1 MSSLLNWP
9 VPNVA
14 AKLKLFIGSA
24 FCFAPP
30 APHSPI
36 FHPGRI
42 PAGDIAF
49 DGEPQVRS
57 TEKGQPNEMAEEYC
71 ELFFHCCVRANKRA
85 AAIEVRR
92 HLPAAEEC
100 FGQDAHT
107 RHRFGC
113 GQPNDTPVKPR
124 LAMTWSIFSAGTRS
138 SIDVISNGISFDA
151 RGTPSGQV
159 GLIDSDIIFTDT
171 RIRPGGLSLS
181 TFIILRHPE
190 IKPVSAIVSYNWFF
204 LLNEMKH
211 IDI

>member
-1 MSSLLNWP
+1 MRKQHKEVGVRSNDELIAELAS
-9 VPNVA
+9 
-14 AKLKLFIGSA
+14 AKRRSQGSA

-57 TEKGQPNEMAEEYC
+57 TEKGQPNEMAEEYS
-71 ELFFHCCVRANKRA
+71 
-85 AAIEVRR
+85 IEVRR

-113 GQPNDTPVKPR
+113 GSQ
-124 LAMTWSIFSAGTRS
+124 MTLLS
-138 SIDVISNGISFDA
+138 SHA
-151 RGTPSGQV
+151 
-159 GLIDSDIIFTDT
+159 
-171 RIRPGGLSLS
+171 
-181 TFIILRHPE
+181 
-190 IKPVSAIVSYNWFF
+190 
-204 LLNEMKH
+204 
-211 IDI
+211 